1 VSVTIAGLLTL
12 PVAVATTPG
21 HTPTLGAVAALA
33 TLGVVGT
40 AVGFIIFYELINGV
54 GAGRASLVSYL
65 APGVALFYGAI
76 FRGESITVAAVG
88 GLVLILA
95 GVAIASRP
103 RRAPVRVAAP
113 EPARA

>member
-1 VSVTIAGLLTL
+1 
-12 PVAVATTPG
+12 
-21 HTPTLGAVAALA
+21 
-33 TLGVVGT
+33 
-40 AVGFIIFYELINGV
+40 VGFIIFYELINGV

-76 FRGESITVAAVG
+76 FRGESITLAAVG

-103 RRAPVRVAAP
+103 RRAPVRVAAA